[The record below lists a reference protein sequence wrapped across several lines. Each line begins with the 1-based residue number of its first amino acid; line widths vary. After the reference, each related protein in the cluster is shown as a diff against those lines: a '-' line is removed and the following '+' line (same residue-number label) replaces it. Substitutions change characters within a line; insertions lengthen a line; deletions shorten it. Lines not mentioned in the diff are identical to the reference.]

1 MKQREIRLYNVLL
14 PIWLLWVVP
23 KVWIVI
29 LPGNLI
35 IDCMVLLL
43 ALAALKHQGKR
54 AVVKQLWWKFWVL
67 GFVADA
73 VGVAW
78 LFLGWALSLPLGK
91 VWEDTV
97 VHITHNAFDNPG
109 AFLWMLAGVALAGL
123 CIYFL
128 DRLAMRRCTLLSE
141 REKQRIALTMAIVTA
156 PWTFFIPIY

>member
-1 MKQREIRLYNVLL
+1 MKQQETRLYNVLL

-35 IDCMVLLL
+35 IDCAVLLL
-43 ALAALKHQGKR
+43 ALAALKHQGKW
-54 AVVKQLWWKFWVL
+54 AVVKQLWWKFWIL

-78 LFLGWALSLPLGK
+78 LFLGWALSVPLGK

-97 VHITHNAFDNPG
+97 VHIIHNAFDNPW

-123 CIYFL
+123 CIYIL
-128 DRLAMRRCTLLSE
+128 DWLAMRRCTLLTQ
-141 REKQRIALTMAIVTA
+141 REKQRIALAMAIVTA
-156 PWTFFIPIY
+156 PWTFFIRIY

>member
-1 MKQREIRLYNVLL
+1 MKQRETRLYNVLL

-35 IDCMVLLL
+35 IDCAVLLL
-43 ALAALKHQGKR
+43 ALAALKHQDKW
-54 AVVKQLWWKFWVL
+54 AVVKQLWWKFWIL

-73 VGVAW
+73 VGMAW
-78 LFLGWALSLPLGK
+78 LFLGWALSVPLGK

-97 VHITHNAFDNPG
+97 VHIIHNAFDNLW
-109 AFLWMLAGVALAGL
+109 AFLWMLAGVALSGL
-123 CIYFL
+123 CIYLL
-128 DRLAMRRCTLLSE
+128 DRLAMRRCTLLTE

-156 PWTFFIPIY
+156 PWTFFIRIY